1 MSKQQLFTEYQK
13 QIRNPLLRHAHGFD
27 YAANHFDVQ
36 MQFDIWRLPF
46 CKSIRLEKTTMRK
59 IERTYFTFAQGDSD
73 FMLRTYVW
81 YSLRIFWF
89 RFSFCPPAQRPIC
102 YSV

>member
-1 MSKQQLFTEYQK
+1 MSKQQLFTDYQN
-13 QIRNPLLRHAHGFD
+13 QIRNPLLSQAHGFD
-27 YAANHFDVQ
+27 YAANQFDVQ
-36 MQFDIWRLPF
+36 MQFDSRCLPF

-89 RFSFCPPAQRPIC
+89 RFSFCPTAQRPIS